1 MHRSP
6 LKGHRFPRGIILTAV
21 RWYCRYGLSYRD
33 VRDLLAER
41 GVSVDA
47 STVYRWVQKF
57 GPEIAKRSFK
67 HRIWRG
73 LNWHL
78 DETYVRGG
86 GKWCYLWRVLDQ
98 FGRLIEFRLTAR
110 RDANAARAFLR
121 QTLEAARLYRPVTIT
136 TDKAWNYK
144 KIIAEKNAGS
154 DPADQIHHIDRKH
167 LNNRIE
173 SDHAALKKVITPM
186 RGFRSLKTAKAT
198 LKGIEAIRMIVKGGV
213 YNRTPGVRG
222 EITFIENLFAVT
234 A

>member
-6 LKGHRFPRGIILTAV
+6 LKGHRFPRGIILTVV

-57 GPEIAKRSFK
+57 GPEIAKRSIK
-67 HRIWRG
+67 HRIGRG

-78 DETYVRGG
+78 DETDVRGG

-98 FGRLIEFRLTAR
+98 FGRLIDFRLTAG
-110 RDANAARAFLR
+110 RDANAARAFLH
-121 QTLEAARLYRPVTIT
+121 QTLEAAKLYRPVTIT

-144 KIIAEKNAGS
+144 KIIVETNAGC
-154 DPADQIHHIDRKH
+154 DPADQIRHIDRKY

-173 SDHAALKKVITPM
+173 SDHVAL
-186 RGFRSLKTAKAT
+186 RQCQG
-198 LKGIEAIRMIVKGGV
+198 
-213 YNRTPGVRG
+213 
-222 EITFIENLFAVT
+222 NLG
-234 A
+234 